1 MSLIYSVTS
10 INVTSSDD
18 VLVTNMEI
26 RQIISAIMYELS
38 GFQRD
43 MIYCI
48 AALDEPYG
56 LEIGRELEEYSSTEV
71 NHGRLYPNL
80 NQLVDEG
87 LLRKEQKDDRTNLY
101 TLTPLGK
108 ELIVERRQWEDD
120 KLQATDL
127 DLD

>member
-1 MSLIYSVTS
+1 
-10 INVTSSDD
+10 
-18 VLVTNMEI
+18 
-26 RQIISAIMYELS
+26 MYELT

-43 MIYCI
+43 IVYCI

-56 LEIGRELEEYSSTEV
+56 LEIGRELEGYSSTEV

-87 LLRKEQKDDRTNLY
+87 LVKKDQKNDRTNLY
-101 TLTPLGK
+101 TLTPLGR

-120 KLQATDL
+120 KLQAIDL
-127 DLD
+127 NFD